1 MVEGNLFINQV
12 VIFIL
17 PKKNIFELQ
26 NVSKLFYHTDSLVL
40 IDPFVFQKKRK
51 KINKL
56 ATNY

>member
-26 NVSKLFYHTDSLVL
+26 NVSKLFYYTDSLVL
-40 IDPFVFQKKRK
+40 SDPFVFQKKEK
-51 KINKL
+51 NQ
-56 ATNY
+56 

>member
-26 NVSKLFYHTDSLVL
+26 NVSKLFYHTDSLVQL
-40 IDPFVFQKKRK
+40 THSFFKKKK

>member
-40 IDPFVFQKKRK
+40 IDPFVSQKKEK
-51 KINKL
+51 KSIN
-56 ATNY
+56 